1 MNSLED
7 FLGSVKSG
15 TSRSNRSPSQPRYHW
30 TDLPIQ
36 LPHCLDAHIQWC
48 AFRILLRPPIVQTFM
63 RWYRNINL
71 LSIAYAFRPRLRSR
85 LTLSGRAFLRIPYTF
100 DQRVSHSSVATHT
113 GILTSKR
120 SISPHGLTSQHLE
133 RSPTI
138 VRRTIHGFGD
148 TFSPD
153 IFSAQSHST
162 SELLRTL

>member
-1 MNSLED
+1 PPPPHGAALFHFLLLSPGTQLATPSSSFFHATATAAIYTLSLHD
-7 FLGSVKSG
+7 A
-15 TSRSNRSPSQPRYHW
+15 
-30 TDLPIQ
+30 LPI
-36 LPHCLDAHIQWC
+36 
-48 AFRILLRPPIVQTFM
+48 F
-63 RWYRNINL
+63 
-71 LSIAYAFRPRLRSR
+71 
-85 LTLSGRAFLRIPYTF
+85 
-100 DQRVSHSSVATHT
+100 
-113 GILTSKR
+113 LTSKR